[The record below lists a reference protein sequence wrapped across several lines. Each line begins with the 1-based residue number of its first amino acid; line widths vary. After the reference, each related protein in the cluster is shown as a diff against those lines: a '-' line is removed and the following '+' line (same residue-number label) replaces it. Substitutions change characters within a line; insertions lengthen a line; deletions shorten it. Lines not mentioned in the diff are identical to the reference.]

1 MRKLKYPIKYIQRGR
16 FVLHSRQITD
26 VLYDVNELLT
36 DYFYVKHV
44 IHQIPESV
52 HYVGISAGG
61 AEIAGMVWLERMFLS
76 KRSTIKDGEL
86 KGEVPS
92 GEYLLID
99 DVTTTEASLR
109 EAIEVIG
116 KIPSEIWVCV
126 DRRLE
131 DKTLKVNSIFEI

>member
-52 HYVGISAGG
+52 HYVGISTGG
-61 AEIAGMVWLERMFLS
+61 AEIAGMVAENNQRKHLGQSMAYCEDAFQKAINNS
-76 KRSTIKDGEL
+76 GIHQNENVIIEL
-86 KGEVPS
+86 FRD
-92 GEYLLID
+92 I
-99 DVTTTEASLR
+99 
-109 EAIEVIG
+109 
-116 KIPSEIWVCV
+116 
-126 DRRLE
+126 
-131 DKTLKVNSIFEI
+131 

>member
-1 MRKLKYPIKYIQRGR
+1 VRH
-16 FVLHSRQITD
+16 VLH
-26 VLYDVNELLT
+26 
-36 DYFYVKHV
+36 K
-44 IHQIPESV
+44 IPESV

-61 AEIAGMVWLERMFLS
+61 SEIVGMVWLERMFFS

-86 KGEVPS
+86 KGEIPV

-116 KIPSEIWVCV
+116 KTPSGIWVCV